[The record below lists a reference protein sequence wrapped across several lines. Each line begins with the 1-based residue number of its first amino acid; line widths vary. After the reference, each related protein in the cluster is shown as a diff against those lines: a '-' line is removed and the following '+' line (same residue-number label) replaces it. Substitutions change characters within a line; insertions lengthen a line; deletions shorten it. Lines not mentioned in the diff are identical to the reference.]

1 MHTPVPMLRERR
13 VSPARVTLVALGLV
27 PAGAVA
33 GALAGALGATLWVA
47 ATEGF
52 AHAFSPG
59 AWFVAGAVG
68 GGLGAV
74 LLPLAG
80 FTLLRRVPLGRVLLE
95 TILGTALGGAIG
107 AVMSPFGGGWF
118 TGALAGFALSVA
130 HLWWRGRRRGSAAG
144 RHREY

>member
-1 MHTPVPMLRERR
+1 MHTPVPVLRERR

-33 GALAGALGATLWVA
+33 GFVAGALGVSIWVGV
-47 ATEGF
+47 TEGV

-59 AWFVAGAVG
+59 AWLVAGAIG
-68 GGLGAV
+68 AGLGAV

-80 FTLLRRVPLGRVLLE
+80 FTLLRRAPLGRVLLE

-107 AVMSPFGGGWF
+107 AVLSPFGAGWF
-118 TGALAGFALSVA
+118 TGALAGFALSVG
-130 HLWWRGRRRGSAAG
+130 HLWWRARRR
-144 RHREY
+144 